1 MAENPNI
8 FIWNHSTADPEGSTL
23 EALDVA
29 TGKQWDGLASQD
41 SIRALRT
48 LTLLTLLEARLSNDQ
63 MLRDDDGSPILG
75 AYDAEKYPTPWHLFA
90 ASTMLRTLPLLV
102 PDHPSGLIGAQSAT
116 IITKDGDPPAVLR
129 NPFETAAIPIAVYV
143 VGTCVASLA
152 AVAIA
157 WIGGEVVDRQ
167 LERDETT
174 RRMQQSSGNVL
185 ELMNQHMER
194 EKDAGKPLLFTD
206 AEKDALEA
214 LLSVQKEV
222 ANQKRIPL
230 PVPFEGA
237 VESVGSA
244 IKSVGE
250 GVGKATE
257 SVGEGV
263 GKVGAGVG
271 EASSWLL
278 PALVVG
284 GIAAVWYSANSSNSR
299 NSRAEEPRRLSP
311 RRRRY
316 DDEED

>member
-1 MAENPNI
+1 MAENQNI
-8 FIWNHSTADPEGSTL
+8 FIWNHSTTDPKSASY
-23 EALDVA
+23 EALDA
-29 TGKQWDGLASQD
+29 ANGGRWDELPPMHGIQ
-41 SIRALRT
+41 ALRT
-48 LTLLTLLEARLSNDQ
+48 LTLMTLFQARMSNKPLLKDE
-63 MLRDDDGSPILG
+63 DGSPIVG
-75 AYDAEKYPTPWHLFA
+75 AYDAEGFESDWHLFA

-116 IITKDGDPPAVLR
+116 VITKDGDPPAVLR

-143 VGTCVASLA
+143 VGSCVASLA

-157 WIGGEVVDRQ
+157 WIGGEVIDRE
-167 LERDETT
+167 LERSSTT
-174 RRMQQSSGNVL
+174 QRMQQTSGQVL

-194 EKDAGKPLLFTD
+194 EKEAGKPLLFTD